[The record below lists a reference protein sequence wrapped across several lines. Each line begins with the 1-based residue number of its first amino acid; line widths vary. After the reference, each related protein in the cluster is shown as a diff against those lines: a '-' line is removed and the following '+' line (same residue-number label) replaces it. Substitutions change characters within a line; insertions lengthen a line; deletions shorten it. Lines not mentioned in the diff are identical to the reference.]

1 MSSTPSPADFS
12 WAAYPAPANL
22 PTPVIRDLALPLV
35 SIVTPSYNQGAYIRE
50 TIDSILSQDYP
61 NIEYWVIDGGSTDQ
75 TLAILR
81 ECESDPRFHWI
92 SERDKGQSD
101 AINTGWSRCRGDV
114 LAWLCSDDVY
124 CPGAI
129 RSQVDYLQTHAD
141 VDAVY
146 SDAISMSA
154 DGKPIRKDWAR
165 PFSLYELLRIDF
177 IPQSTIFLRR
187 RLIERVGILD
197 TSLHYGMDHDYWL
210 RAALNSRF
218 AYHSAEIAKYR
229 LHPESKGVS
238 QIVKFNADMER
249 VIDRFFAQPNLPP
262 DIIQKRRPIYADVLL
277 MIATNYARADQ
288 LSDALRYLGRSL
300 RYHPFRP
307 RLCWLLLRMMEVKT
321 HLSISD
327 PLIERWFKFRSRQP
341 GKRP

>member
-1 MSSTPSPADFS
+1 MSSTASPADFS
-12 WAAYPAPANL
+12 WAAYPPPPDLPAPIIND
-22 PTPVIRDLALPLV
+22 PALPLV

-50 TIDSILSQDYP
+50 TMDSILSQDYP

-75 TLAILR
+75 TVSILR
-81 ECESDPRFHWI
+81 EYEADARFHWI
-92 SERDKGQSD
+92 SERDQGQSD
-101 AINTGWSRCRGDV
+101 AINKGWSRCRGDA

-129 RSQVDYLQTHAD
+129 RSQVDYLQAHPD

-146 SDAISMSA
+146 SNAISMSA

-165 PFSLYELLRIDF
+165 PFSLYDLLRIDF

-187 RLIERVGILD
+187 RLIERTGIVD

-210 RAALNSRF
+210 RAALYHTF

-229 LHPESKGVS
+229 LHPESKGVA
-238 QIVKFNADMER
+238 QIVKFNADMEQ
-249 VIDRFFAQPNLPP
+249 VMDRFFSQANIPP
-262 DIIQKRRPIYADVLL
+262 DIVQKRRAIYADMLL

-288 LSDALRYLGRSL
+288 VGQAFHYLGKSL
-300 RYHPFRP
+300 RYHPLRP
-307 RLCWLLLRMMEVKT
+307 RLFWLMLRIVEAKT

-327 PLIERWFKFRSRQP
+327 PLIERWFKFRSQRL
-341 GKRP
+341 

>member
-1 MSSTPSPADFS
+1 MAMSSTASPADFS
-12 WAAYPAPANL
+12 WANYPPPPNLPAP
-22 PTPVIRDLALPLV
+22 VINDPALPLV

-50 TIDSILSQDYP
+50 TMDSILSQNYP

-75 TLAILR
+75 TLSILR
-81 ECESDPRFHWI
+81 AYETNPRFHWI

-101 AINTGWSRCRGDV
+101 AINKGWSRCQGDV

-129 RSQVDYLQTHAD
+129 RAQVDYLRAHPD
-141 VDAVY
+141 IDAVY

-177 IPQSTIFLRR
+177 IPQATIFLRR
-187 RLIERVGILD
+187 RLIKRTGIVD

-210 RAALNSRF
+210 RAALTNTF
-218 AYHSAEIAKYR
+218 AYHSAEIARYR
-229 LHPESKGVS
+229 LHPESKGVA

-249 VIDRFFAQPNLPP
+249 VMDRFFNQPNVPP
-262 DIIQKRRPIYADVLL
+262 DIMQKRRSIYADMLL
-277 MIATNYARADQ
+277 MIATNYARAGQ
-288 LSDALRYLGRSL
+288 VGEALRYLGKSL
-300 RYHPFRP
+300 RYHSFRP
-307 RLCWLLLRMMEVKT
+307 RLFWLLVRIVEAKT

-327 PLIERWFKFRSRQP
+327 PLIESWFKFRSQ
-341 GKRP
+341 RP